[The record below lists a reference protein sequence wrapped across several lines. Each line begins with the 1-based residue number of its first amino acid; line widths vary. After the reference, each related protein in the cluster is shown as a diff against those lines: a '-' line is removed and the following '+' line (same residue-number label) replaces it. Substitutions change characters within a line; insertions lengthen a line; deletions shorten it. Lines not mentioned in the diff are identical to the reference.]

1 MFTPRTPYLA
11 LLFGFVAIAFQPT
24 SNANASTLVAGSF
37 YQYEDHS
44 LENHSG
50 ENIDGIDLSYGSF
63 ADSNL
68 KDSSFISGVF
78 VETDFSGANMIN
90 TNFQDADMT
99 DAIFSSNTILKDA
112 NLSGAILIGVD
123 MTDINVQNA
132 IFIGA
137 IYDSTTILPFDPV
150 AAGMVAVP
158 ELSPLTLVMSGLMIL
173 AAMKREEYRLT
184 AFAAAMA

>member
-1 MFTPRTPYLA
+1 
-11 LLFGFVAIAFQPT
+11 
-24 SNANASTLVAGSF
+24 
-37 YQYEDHS
+37 
-44 LENHSG
+44 
-50 ENIDGIDLSYGSF
+50 
-63 ADSNL
+63 
-68 KDSSFISGVF
+68 
-78 VETDFSGANMIN
+78 MIN